1 MPPLV
6 SVVIP
11 SYQQAEYI
19 DEAVRSVLAQDADL
33 ELIVADHSSTDG
45 TWQRLQQYAAHPR
58 VTLSQ
63 TPAGGGAPANWR
75 AVTVQARGDYLKLL
89 PGDDTLLP
97 GSLARQVALLEANPD
112 AVLTA
117 GLRNVVDASGKVVV
131 RDRGLNGLR
140 APMRGTDAIRAT
152 IRSGTNLFG
161 EPGAVLMRRTALDA
175 AGGWDDA
182 HPYAIDEGTYIRV
195 LEQGDFVPDAAPAA
209 TFRLSG
215 GQWSVAL
222 ARSQAQQMARLHADV
237 ARRLPHAVSP
247 ADVRRGDRRA
257 YLLAQQRR
265 IVYLVLKARMR

>member
-1 MPPLV
+1 MTPLV

-11 SYQQAEYI
+11 SYQQADYI
-19 DEAVRSVLAQDADL
+19 DEAVRSVLDQDVDL

-45 TWQRLQQYAAHPR
+45 TWDRLQAYADDPR

-75 AVTVQARGDYLKLL
+75 AATTHARGEYLKLL

-97 GSLARQVALLEANPD
+97 GSLARQVGLLDAHPD

-117 GLRNVVDASGKVVV
+117 GLRDVVDASGKAVV
-131 RDRGLNGLR
+131 RGRGLAGLDR
-140 APMRGTDAIRAT
+140 AMPGTEAIRAT
-152 IRSGTNLFG
+152 VRSGTNLFG
-161 EPGAVLMRRTALDA
+161 EPGAVLMRRAALEA

-195 LEQGDFVPDAAPAA
+195 LEQGDFVPDPAPAS

-222 ARSQAQQMARLHADV
+222 ARSQAQQMAQLHADV
-237 ARRLPHAVSP
+237 AERLPAAVSA
-247 ADVRRGDRRA
+247 ADVRRGNRRA

>member
-1 MPPLV
+1 MTPLV

-11 SYQQAEYI
+11 SYQQADYI
-19 DEAVRSVLAQDADL
+19 DEAVRSVLEQDVDL
-33 ELIVADHSSTDG
+33 ELVIADHSSTDG
-45 TWQRLQQYAAHPR
+45 TWDRLQQYAGDPR
-58 VTLSQ
+58 VALSR

-75 AVTVQARGDYLKLL
+75 AVTARARGVYLKLL
-89 PGDDTLLP
+89 PGDDTLQP
-97 GSLARQVALLEANPD
+97 GSLARQVALLEAHPH

-117 GLRNVVDASGKVVV
+117 GLRDVIDASGKVVV
-131 RDRGLNGLR
+131 RARGLNGLVG
-140 APMRGTDAIRAT
+140 AMPGTDAIRAT

-161 EPGAVLMRRTALDA
+161 EPGAVLMRRAALES

-182 HPYAIDEGTYIRV
+182 HPYAIDEATYIRV
-195 LEQGDFVPDAAPAA
+195 LEQGDFVPDPAPAS

-237 ARRLPHAVSP
+237 AERLPDAVSA
-247 ADVRRGDRRA
+247 ADVRRGNRRA

-265 IVYLVLKARMR
+265 IVYLVLKGRMR